1 MRRALLAALL
11 LVLTLVVACGDDNA
25 DDDGGAAGISQEIVD
40 VIDDHIRNTG
50 LDGNT
55 DSRQLFVDCAEI
67 GAQPALCIDEEASTV
82 LETEATVR
90 VYANQS
96 DASWDISLL
105 KRDGRWTVTNV
116 AYTGVR

>member
-40 VIDDHIRNTG
+40 VIDDHIRTTG

-55 DSRQLFVDCAEI
+55 DGRQLFVDCAEI
-67 GAQPALCIDEEASTV
+67 GSRPALCIDVETSTV

-96 DASWDISLL
+96 DASWDLSLL
-105 KRDGRWTVTNV
+105 KRDGRWLVTNV
-116 AYTGVR
+116 AYAGCC

>member
-1 MRRALLAALL
+1 MRKAILLAPL
-11 LVLTLVVACGDDNA
+11 LVLMVIVACGDG
-25 DDDGGAAGISQEIVD
+25 DDEDEGGSPGIPQAVVD
-40 VIDDHIRNTG
+40 VIDDHIRTTG

-55 DSRQLFVDCAEI
+55 DGRPLLADCAEI
-67 GAQPALCIDEEASTV
+67 GSRPALCIDAEASTV

-96 DASWDISLL
+96 DASWDLSLL
-105 KRDGRWTVTNV
+105 KRDGRWLVTNV